1 MLIETKELELH
12 PVDFREEFSPG
23 AIDLGEDVRQKSPL
37 LSEGQADL
45 VEEHHGKH
53 QVVQDIRLRGK
64 LETDL
69 EVSCARCLEPVQ
81 LAVKRDFD
89 LLYRPLGTDAGHEEL
104 SVTDAEAEIGYY
116 QGEGLLL
123 EDTLRE
129 QVLLAVPLKA
139 LCREDCKGL
148 CPHCGKNLNV
158 EGACSCADEV
168 EDPRWGALREIRT
181 KLNQ

>member
-1 MLIETKELELH
+1 MFIEIQELERH
-12 PVDFREEFSPG
+12 PLDFREEFSPG
-23 AIDLGEDVRQKSPL
+23 AIDFGEEVRQRSPL
-37 LSEGQADL
+37 LSEGHADL

-53 QVVQDIRLRGK
+53 QVVQDIRLKGK

-69 EVSCARCLEPVQ
+69 EVACARCLELVVLP
-81 LAVKRDFD
+81 VKRSFD

-116 QGEGLLL
+116 EGEGLLL

-129 QVLLAVPLKA
+129 QVLLSVPLKA

-148 CPHCGKNLNV
+148 CPHCGRNLN
-158 EGACSCADEV
+158 EGECSCTEQM
-168 EDPRWGALREIRT
+168 EDPRWAVLKEIRD

>member
-1 MLIETKELELH
+1 MQSTWARTCGSKRRW
-12 PVDFREEFSPG
+12 P
-23 AIDLGEDVRQKSPL
+23 A
-37 LSEGQADL
+37 EGRADL

-81 LAVKRDFD
+81 LPVKRGFD

-158 EGACSCADEV
+158 KARAHVRMKSK
-168 EDPRWGALREIRT
+168 IRAGT
-181 KLNQ
+181 H